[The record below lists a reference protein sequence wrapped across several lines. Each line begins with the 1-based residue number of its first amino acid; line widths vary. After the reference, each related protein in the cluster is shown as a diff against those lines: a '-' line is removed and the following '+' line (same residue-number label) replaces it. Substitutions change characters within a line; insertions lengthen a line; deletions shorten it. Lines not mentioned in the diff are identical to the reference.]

1 MNVVKLGIVLISVSA
16 LSACVTGQKQTVLD
30 TGLVR
35 VPNSGPVSGPSAGTN
50 AGNATGREISK
61 AFNGGILPKE
71 DYNKLSRKDRIRAL
85 LAEYGAL
92 ENSATGQSSSW
103 ATPNGNSSGVVTA
116 SQPYQVGEQNCRQ
129 YSHNAIIKGK
139 SITATGAACR
149 TLDGKWIPLS

>member
-35 VPNSGPVSGPSAGTN
+35 VPNSGPSAGTN

>member
-35 VPNSGPVSGPSAGTN
+35 VPISGPVSGPN

>member
-1 MNVVKLGIVLISVSA
+1 MNVVKLGIVLVSVSA
-16 LSACVTGQKQTVLD
+16 LSACVTGQKQTSLD
-30 TGLVR
+30 AGLNAGLNTGL
-35 VPNSGPVSGPSAGTN
+35 NSGPN
-50 AGNATGREISK
+50 AGMASGREISK

-71 DYNKLSRKDRIRAL
+71 DYNKLFRKDKIRAL

-129 YSHNAIIKGK
+129 YSHKAIIKGK
-139 SITATGAACR
+139 SVTATGAACR